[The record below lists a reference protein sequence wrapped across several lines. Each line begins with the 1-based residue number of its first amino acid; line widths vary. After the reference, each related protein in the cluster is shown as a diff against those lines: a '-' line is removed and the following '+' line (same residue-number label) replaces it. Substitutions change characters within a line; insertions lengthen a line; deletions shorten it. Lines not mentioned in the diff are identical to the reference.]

1 MMRWFLGLL
10 TLSVVLGG
18 CGRTPRLAP
27 LAGNDVVVAFGDSLT
42 YGTGAAADR
51 SYPAVLARLIGRRVV
66 NAGVPGEVTAEGLKR
81 LPGVLDETRPALLI
95 LCLGGNDM
103 LRKLGERQTADH
115 LRAMVRLARER
126 HVEVVLLGVPRPGI
140 FASPPAFYP
149 EIADEFHLPYEG
161 RVLRHILTDRALKSD
176 PIHPNALG
184 YRKLAEAV
192 AALLARSGAVEK
204 NRIDHETRAAAAKRR
219 RAAGLPAMTG

>member
-1 MMRWFLGLL
+1 MRGFLWLL
-10 TLSVVLGG
+10 ALSAVLGG

-27 LAGNDVVVAFGDSLT
+27 LTGRDVVVAFGDSLT
-42 YGTGAAADR
+42 YGVGAAAGR

-66 NAGVPGEVTAEGLKR
+66 NAGAPGEVTAEGLKR
-81 LPGVLDETRPALLI
+81 LPGVLDKIHPAIMI

-115 LRAMVRLARER
+115 LRAMVRLARKR
-126 HVEVVLLGVPRPGI
+126 HVAVVLIGVPRPGI
-140 FASPPAFYP
+140 FASPPAFYKD
-149 EIADEFHLPYEG
+149 IADEFHLPYEG
-161 RVLRHILTDRALKSD
+161 WVLRRILTDRALKSD

-204 NRIDHETRAAAAKRR
+204 SRVDHGARAAVAGRR
-219 RAAGLPAMTG
+219 RAAGMSMVTG